1 MKAIEI
7 VALIKQNNPDI
18 LSKTPEARAAKII
31 AAAFAEIAKQ
41 VQASDQGALKI
52 QALGSFTSKQIERE
66 KEGVKLMVKKTAFR
80 PAKNIKS
87 AE

>member
-41 VQASDQGALKI
+41 VQANDQGALKI

>member
-31 AAAFAEIAKQ
+31 ACGVCRNCKTS
-41 VQASDQGALKI
+41 ASK
-52 QALGSFTSKQIERE
+52 
-66 KEGVKLMVKKTAFR
+66 
-80 PAKNIKS
+80 
-87 AE
+87 